1 MEQQDRIRPEPVNA
15 TNVAIAEKL
24 GVDHSTVSRI
34 RHGQR
39 YPSRELMRRIS
50 EKFGWLVVH
59 QMDLL
64 PDKGRN
70 MRYAHEFEKKVCS

>member
-1 MEQQDRIRPEPVNA
+1 MKRHEQPEGQALA
-15 TNVAIAEKL
+15 TNVAIAERL

-39 YPSRELMRRIS
+39 YPSRELMRRIA
-50 EKFGWLVVH
+50 EKYGWLVVH
-59 QMDLL
+59 QLDLL

-70 MRYAHEFEKKVCS
+70 MRYAEQFEKKVAK